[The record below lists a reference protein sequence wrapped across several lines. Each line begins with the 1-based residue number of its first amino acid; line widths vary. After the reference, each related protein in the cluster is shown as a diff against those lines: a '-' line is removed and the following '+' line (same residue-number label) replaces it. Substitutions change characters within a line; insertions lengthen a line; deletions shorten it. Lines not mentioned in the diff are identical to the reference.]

1 MIAALNNTLSLH
13 GIDPPKRSAYLSL
26 VAASPCM
33 ALAALWNQGDLTV
46 VSASI
51 TLSMAAYLY
60 LRLETIQNRFRP
72 AWAQEYERKLAELV
86 AQLSCEGLS
95 AVERQNLQS
104 RIDDLKDRYH
114 LVISP
119 QLTYRWVIF
128 QARAML
134 LIARILR
141 LNIR

>member
-1 MIAALNNTLSLH
+1 MIAAFNSTALH
-13 GIDPPKRSAYLSL
+13 RRKDPPKRSVYLSL

-51 TLSMAAYLY
+51 TLSVAAYLY
-60 LRLETIQNRFRP
+60 LRLETIQNCFRP
-72 AWAQEYERKLAELV
+72 AWAKEYEWKLAKLM

-95 AVERQNLQS
+95 AVERQKLLN

-114 LVISP
+114 LVTSS
-119 QLTYRWVIF
+119 QVTYRWIKR
-128 QARAML
+128 QAYAML
-134 LIARILR
+134 FIARILR

>member
-1 MIAALNNTLSLH
+1 MIAALNSRLSHH
-13 GIDPPKRSAYLSL
+13 GIDPPKRWVYLSL

-51 TLSMAAYLY
+51 TLSASAYLY

-72 AWAQEYERKLAELV
+72 AWAEEYERKRAALM
-86 AQLSCEGLS
+86 AQLSFEGLS
-95 AVERQNLQS
+95 AVDRRKLLS
-104 RIDDLKDRYH
+104 RLKGLKDRYH

-119 QLTYRWVIF
+119 QLTYRWVKR
-128 QARAML
+128 QAYAMRM
-134 LIARILR
+134 IAWILR

>member
-1 MIAALNNTLSLH
+1 MIAALNNALSHH
-13 GIDPPKRSAYLSL
+13 GIDPPKRSVYLSL

-72 AWAQEYERKLAELV
+72 AWAEEYERKLAELM

-95 AVERQNLQS
+95 TVERQKLLS

-114 LVISP
+114 LVTSS
-119 QLTYRWVIF
+119 QVTYRWVTR
-128 QARAML
+128 QAYAML
-134 LIARILR
+134 FIARILR